1 MMNSKYAFTIG
12 MALITAAML
21 AGCGK
26 TEAEPA
32 ETEPSIKVREQVLTT
47 TAPETEAPS
56 ESTEAESTEADT
68 EAGTTLR
75 YESGIELATLK
86 INGEEHVVKTGDVIA
101 NTLIDNGLQHIS
113 WSTFH
118 TENQLF
124 TYTGRGYAL
133 HDVSKE
139 ADLPEDYEPLY
150 ISFELTDEDGNV
162 TTIED
167 TGSANC
173 HVAGVMATYDD
184 ETTDDFVVEF
194 EGGITTGM
202 TREEIEKALGQTGGD
217 DDSLYVVDK
226 KLAIYV
232 KYSSLN
238 GKAEE
243 IFALPLTA
251 TEYRD
256 VDVMDD

>member
-26 TEAEPA
+26 N
-32 ETEPSIKVREQVLTT
+32 ETEPVETEPAIKVREQVLTT
-47 TAPETEAPS
+47 TAPETEVPS
-56 ESTEAESTEADT
+56 EPTEADT
-68 EAGTTLR
+68 EAGTTLK

-86 INGEEHVVKTGDVIA
+86 INGEEHVIKTGDVIA

-194 EGGITTGM
+194 ENGITTGM

-217 DDSLYVVDK
+217 DDSLYIVNK
-226 KLAIYV
+226 QLAIYV
-232 KYSSLN
+232 DYGFSDT
-238 GKAEE
+238 AET
-243 IFALPLTA
+243 IYAMPVTA
-251 TEYRD
+251 TNYIGSGA
-256 VDVMDD
+256 VDD